1 MPSKVGLGKP
11 QLTKQ
16 DYLGAKLYKVCE
28 ADDSL
33 LDTISWPEWTL
44 CIE

>member
-1 MPSKVGLGKP
+1 MLSKVGHSKP

-16 DYLGAKLYKVCE
+16 DYLGAKHYKVCE
-28 ADDSL
+28 ADHRL